1 MIMVAMGY
9 LLKVVLVR
17 GVSML
22 SAEEARAIAL
32 NKEQKAK
39 RVQRHFDRIG
49 VLIEAAARNGETSLV
64 LNGHIDESHPSDF
77 FDAVRKLCAEKGFT
91 RRDTYV
97 NKTMQHIALGRAYI
111 HQIEW

>member
-17 GVSML
+17 GVNMN
-22 SAEEARAIAL
+22 AEEARAIAL

-39 RVQRHFDRIG
+39 RVQRQLERISR
-49 VLIEAAARNGETSLV
+49 LIEAAANNGETSLV
-64 LNGHIDESHPSDF
+64 LNGYIDEGNPQDF
-77 FDAVRKLCAEKGFT
+77 FDAVRKLCAEQGFKQS
-91 RRDTYV
+91 DTYV

-111 HQIEW
+111 HRIVW

>member
-1 MIMVAMGY
+1 
-9 LLKVVLVR
+9 
-17 GVSML
+17 ML
-22 SAEEARAIAL
+22 SAEEARALAL

-49 VLIEAAARNGETSLV
+49 VLIDAAARDGKTSLV
-64 LNGHIDESHPSDF
+64 LNGHIDEGNPQDF
-77 FDAVRKLCAEKGFT
+77 FYVVNKLCAEKGFT